1 MWLGGRGGGGAFGLM
16 GVFPFRLSLF
26 KKKVFG
32 VRESKVEV
40 TKVVSLAVQYRYK
53 LFHLTHLYRVESS
66 VWTGPFPII
75 GVSGYFSILPRFYR
89 NSCTECNQCKL

>member
-1 MWLGGRGGGGAFGLM
+1 MCGWRGGGGVGLG
-16 GVFPFRLSLF
+16 GVFPFRVSLY
-26 KKKVFG
+26 KKNVFG

-53 LFHLTHLYRVESS
+53 LFHITHLYRVESS

-75 GVSGYFSILPRFYR
+75 GVSGYFLLLPRFYR